1 MNYQNQVVLC
11 GASSYSKKF
20 YMNPDF
26 DTLPEDIRQDLKIM
40 CVLFTEDIGG
50 TIELIFNG
58 AGSIEIRT
66 DAAEGDVGY
75 DEIGSVLKVKQ
86 LQREQGDLFE
96 KLEAYYRVFALGMDP
111 ERLTDPE
118 YLSEF
123 GIDLE
128 DEAEE
133 WER

>member
-66 DAAEGDVGY
+66 DADEGDVGY

-86 LQREQGDLFE
+86 LQREQGDLSTVYSHW
-96 KLEAYYRVFALGMDP
+96 AWIQSD
-111 ERLTDPE
+111 
-118 YLSEF
+118 
-123 GIDLE
+123 
-128 DEAEE
+128 
-133 WER
+133 